1 MNEQITSVGRDGML
15 TFLVLCLKTK
25 SEWCRA
31 VPLNQLRWWLKQG
44 VKWRTESNFIEPRP
58 EIAFY
63 AKNLGFM
70 PGAHKI
76 WTLHD
81 HQQQLQLQRLS
92 SQITSV
98 VFFGTKHNI
107 WKLGFISSNIS
118 PKNQISFDCHNNFFL
133 LFRGAFRIK
142 IRSKLGFCPNRLDPR
157 PLPERWDS
165 PKGKTCLFCI
175 LGYSKHIICSWKV
188 PFFWWLVIFM
198 WFLVIFDVTFGWDWR
213 TTAILQQNPNKI
225 AGLLP

>member
-25 SEWCRA
+25 GEWCRA

-142 IRSKLGFCPNRLDPR
+142 IRPISWDFVPTGLTPA

-165 PKGKTCLFCI
+165 PKRKKNVYFA
-175 LGYSKHIICSWKV
+175 
-188 PFFWWLVIFM
+188 F
-198 WFLVIFDVTFGWDWR
+198 
-213 TTAILQQNPNKI
+213 
-225 AGLLP
+225 